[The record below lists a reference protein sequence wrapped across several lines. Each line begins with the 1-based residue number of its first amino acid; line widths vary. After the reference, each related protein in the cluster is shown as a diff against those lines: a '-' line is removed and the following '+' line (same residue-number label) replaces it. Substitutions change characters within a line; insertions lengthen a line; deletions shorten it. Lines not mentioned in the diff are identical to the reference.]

1 MASTTMIPMVFMLS
15 RIQSMLVIIAP
26 AGAQP

>member
-1 MASTTMIPMVFMLS
+1 MIPMVFMLS
-15 RIQSMLVIIAP
+15 RIQSMLAIIAR